1 MRNRF
6 KIRLMVEGAETD
18 CPRCGRT
25 AIVNDCGIYCP
36 YCGWLQATTWWRSLI
51 FRLLHHAKGQ

>member
-1 MRNRF
+1 MINRF
-6 KIRLMVEGAETD
+6 KITLMVEGAETD

-36 YCGWLQATTWWRSLI
+36 YCGWL
-51 FRLLHHAKGQ
+51 